1 MYNKTDLKTEYA
13 YAQKTLFSY

>member
-13 YAQKTLFSY
+13 YA